1 MYCCTAIKNIRK
13 SILVRNINNINVNI
27 IDPKRYYMYLKLW
40 KQLLCMYNFYL
51 RWYGT
56 PLDINVDKDRRKKK
70 PGYYIKN
77 IQMYKY
83 HTYI

>member
-1 MYCCTAIKNIRK
+1 
-13 SILVRNINNINVNI
+13 
-27 IDPKRYYMYLKLW
+27 
-40 KQLLCMYNFYL
+40 MYNFYL

-56 PLDINVDKDRRKKK
+56 PVDINVDKDRRRKN

-77 IQMYKY
+77 IQMYNY